1 MEDDLFKRK
10 FAYRY
15 EKGKTIELFYKPLKL
30 GRLDYFFAPK
40 QSYPD
45 FGEIIRRHVFI
56 IKKKI
61 TKLKELTML
70 FLKKDVLLS
79 TDNLQNYIVTC
90 KKAYGNNPLYSYSTP
105 SLT

>member
-10 FAYRY
+10 LAYRY

-30 GRLDYFFAPK
+30 GRQDCFSASK

-45 FGEIIRRHVFI
+45 FGEIIRTQVFI

-61 TKLKELTML
+61 TKIKELTML
-70 FLKKDVLLS
+70 FLKKDVLLLI
-79 TDNLQNYIVTC
+79 DNLQKYIVTC
-90 KKAYGNNPLYSYSTP
+90 KKAYGNNPLNSYSTA
-105 SLT
+105 SFT